1 MQKMSVRSAGAGV
14 VALALWWLCGWAVA
28 SSANTWLWFEGG
40 RPTPQAHE
48 AVELL
53 QGAASHGLEPEDY
66 GAARLQQQLAQAAQ
80 GAPLEPDAIAP
91 LEQALTQGM
100 ERYLSDLYR
109 GRVDPRRIH
118 ENYAAAWP
126 RDFDAAAALQ
136 GALSAGRLTASAREL
151 WPRLPVYERFREALA
166 RYRALGEHPAWKEPL
181 PPLPGSR
188 PGQVGKLEP
197 GMPWDGTA
205 LLAQR
210 LAALGDLLEQQQ
222 PAVTPAAETTTPPA
236 PPAPS
241 YYESPLVNAV
251 QAFQQRHGI
260 AADGVIGRGT
270 WAALQ
275 VTPAQRARQIEL
287 ALERLRWTPLMQ
299 GPRMVVINI
308 PEFVLRAYEVI
319 EGQIVVREEMK
330 VIVGKVLDTRTPL
343 FDEDMRYIEF
353 APYWNVPPSIARDET
368 VPRLRRDPAYWAR
381 EGFEFVWGS
390 GEVQTAFSTAGLDAT
405 MAGRARIRQRP
416 GPKNALGDIKFVFPN
431 SSNIYLHH
439 TPSVSLFERERRDFS
454 HGCIRVEKPVE
465 LAKFVLKDMPE
476 WTEERILQA
485 MGKEESF
492 TLRLAEPVPVL
503 ITYGTTLVREGR
515 IHFFDDIYGH
525 DRLLD
530 AALRARTAEPLKR
543 EAPRP

>member
-14 VALALWWLCGWAVA
+14 VALALWWVCGLAMA
-28 SSANTWLWFEGG
+28 NSANSWLWFDGG

-53 QGAASHGLEPEDY
+53 QGAASHGLEPQDY
-66 GAARLQQQLAQAAQ
+66 GAARLQQQLAQAVQA
-80 GAPLEPDAIAP
+80 APLAPDTIAP

-118 ENYAAAWP
+118 ENYSVAWP

-136 GALSAGRLTASAREL
+136 GALSGGRLTASAREL
-151 WPRLPVYERFREALA
+151 WPSLPVYERFREALA
-166 RYRALGEHPAWKEPL
+166 RYRALGDHPAWKEAL
-181 PPLPGSR
+181 PPLPGSG
-188 PGQVGKLEP
+188 PGRVGKLEP
-197 GMPWDGTA
+197 GMPYEGTA

-210 LAALGDLLEQQQ
+210 LAALGDLPQ
-222 PAVTPAAETTTPPA
+222 PPA
-236 PPAPS
+236 PQPPAEPTAPPAS
-241 YYESPLVNAV
+241 LHYYESPLVNAV

-287 ALERLRWTPLMQ
+287 TLERMRWTPLMQ

-353 APYWNVPPSIARDET
+353 APYWNVPPSIAVDEL
-368 VPRLRRDPAYWAR
+368 VPRLRRDPGYWGR

-390 GEVQTAFSTAGLDAT
+390 GEVQTTLSAAGLDAT
-405 MAGRARIRQRP
+405 LAGRARIRQRP

-476 WTEERILQA
+476 WTEARILEA

-492 TLRLAEPVPVL
+492 TLKLTEPVPVL
-503 ITYGTTLVREGR
+503 ITYGTTLVRDGR
-515 IHFFDDIYGH
+515 IFFFDDIYGH

-530 AALRARTAEPLKR
+530 AALRARSAGPLKR
-543 EAPRP
+543 EATRP

>member
-14 VALALWWLCGWAVA
+14 VALALWWVCGLAMA
-28 SSANTWLWFEGG
+28 NSANSWLWFDGG

-53 QGAASHGLEPEDY
+53 QGAASHGLEPQDY
-66 GAARLQQQLAQAAQ
+66 GAARLQQQLAQAVQA
-80 GAPLEPDAIAP
+80 APLAPDTIAP

-118 ENYAAAWP
+118 ENYSVAWP

-136 GALSAGRLTASAREL
+136 GALSGGRLTASAREL
-151 WPRLPVYERFREALA
+151 WPSLPVYERFREALA
-166 RYRALGEHPAWKEPL
+166 RYRALGDHPAWKEAL
-181 PPLPGSR
+181 PPLPGSG
-188 PGQVGKLEP
+188 PGRVGKLEP
-197 GMPWDGTA
+197 GMPYEGTA

-210 LAALGDLLEQQQ
+210 LAALGDLPQ
-222 PAVTPAAETTTPPA
+222 PPA
-236 PPAPS
+236 PQPPAEPTAPPAS
-241 YYESPLVNAV
+241 LHYYESPLVNAV

-287 ALERLRWTPLMQ
+287 TLERMRWTPLMQ

-319 EGQIVVREEMK
+319 AGQIVVREEMK

-368 VPRLRRDPAYWAR
+368 VPRLRRDPGYWGR

-390 GEVQTAFSTAGLDAT
+390 GEVQTALSAAGLDAT
-405 MAGRARIRQRP
+405 LAGRARIRQRP

-476 WTEERILQA
+476 WTEARILEA

-492 TLRLAEPVPVL
+492 TLKLTEPVPVL
-503 ITYGTTLVREGR
+503 ITYGTTLVRDGR
-515 IHFFDDIYGH
+515 IFFFDDIYGH

-530 AALRARTAEPLKR
+530 AALRARSAEPLKR
-543 EAPRP
+543 EATRP